1 MTQNTKQSH
10 KPFNLQAALEGAP
23 VKSRNNEDIIRVFY
37 VPEMEEQG
45 RVIALFKSGKTR
57 LYYENGRYSKNND
70 AELDLVMAPIKKTG
84 WVNVYKD
91 YSNNY
96 FSSNIY
102 TTQVEALVGRKCDNY
117 ITTTK
122 IEWEE

>member
-1 MTQNTKQSH
+1 MTQNIKQSH
-10 KPFNLQAALEGAP
+10 KPFNLRAALEGAP
-23 VKSRNNEDIIRVFY
+23 VITKIGDEVVRIVHLPEAAPSSRVVAVFDNGELNHY
-37 VPEMEEQG
+37 
-45 RVIALFKSGKTR
+45 F
-57 LYYENGRYSKNND
+57 ENGRYD
-70 AELDLVMAPIKKTG
+70 EELESNIDLVMVSTTKTG
-84 WVNVYKD
+84 WVNVHKD

-102 TTQVEALVGRKCDNY
+102 TTQEEALIGKKSYSY